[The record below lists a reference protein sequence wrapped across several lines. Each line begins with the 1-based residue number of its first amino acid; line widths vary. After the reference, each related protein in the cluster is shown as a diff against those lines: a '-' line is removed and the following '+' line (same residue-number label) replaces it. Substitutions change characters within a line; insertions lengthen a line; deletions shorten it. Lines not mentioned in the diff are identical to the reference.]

1 MKKKTLFFGSA
12 LLLAFA
18 SCQNE
23 PEVFDGVD
31 DKTFD
36 QEESVVPEGLTSCKF
51 GVSFD
56 GSQTRTLIDGL
67 SVSWVLGDSLGIYCG
82 GVEGN
87 TQNVKFE
94 LNGSGAN
101 AEIKSV
107 GEMLWLFDSNTFV
120 YGYYPYDKVQNSNIV
135 RFTLPASQVQI
146 DKDAKQ
152 LSQYDYLVATPVACS
167 EPQNVNLSFNHI
179 MTWLDFVLT
188 NTDDRAL
195 TVNSVD
201 MRDASGRLV
210 QAATVNVAARV
221 GATDYLT
228 VTPIQNTTQL
238 SVSAPEGWAVLQPN
252 ESITLRMA
260 VFPGDMTNIGL
271 NFVANT
277 SLGEF
282 SLAKAGRS
290 LEKGLRYNVR
300 IPLFFPYL
308 DVENA
313 QLNFA
318 ADAGTQTISFETNL
332 DWTVEGNI
340 PAWVTLDKTSGSK
353 SSIITVTTQENVSKD
368 GRVANLTLKAGS
380 IEQTITINQGSKDSS
395 GSANGGANVPGQGEG
410 GDL

>member
-1 MKKKTLFFGSA
+1 MKKRTLFFGSA
-12 LLLAFA
+12 LLLTFA

-23 PEVFDGVD
+23 PEVFDGVT
-31 DKTFD
+31 DKTLD
-36 QEESVVPEGLTSCKF
+36 QEENVVPEGLTSCKF

-67 SVSWVLGDSLGIYCG
+67 GVSWVQGDSLGIYCG

-94 LNGSGAN
+94 LNGSGTTAQI
-101 AEIKSV
+101 ESV
-107 GEMLWLFDSNTFV
+107 GEMLWLFDANTFV
-120 YGYYPYDKVQNSNIV
+120 YGYYPYDKTQSSSIV
-135 RFTLPASQVQI
+135 RFTLPASQVQT

-167 EPQNVNLSFNHI
+167 EPQNVNLNFNHI

-188 NTDDRAL
+188 NTDDRPL

-210 QAATVNVAARV
+210 QAATVNVAAR
-221 GATDYLT
+221 ADAADYLT
-228 VTPIQNTTQL
+228 VTPAKSATQL
-238 SVSAPEGWAVLQPN
+238 SVSAPEGWAVLQPG
-252 ESITLRMA
+252 ESVTLRMA
-260 VFPGDMTNIGL
+260 VFPCDMTNIGL

-290 LEKGLRYNVR
+290 LEKGMRYNVR
-300 IPLFFPYL
+300 FPLFFPYL
-308 DVENA
+308 DVENP
-313 QLNFA
+313 QLSFTA
-318 ADAGTQTISFETNL
+318 EGGDQTISFATNL
-332 DWTVEGNI
+332 DWTVEGEV
-340 PAWVTLDKTSGSK
+340 PTWVSLDKTSGSK
-353 SSIITVTTQENVSKD
+353 SSTITVATQENVSKD
-368 GRVANLTLKAGS
+368 GRVAVLTLKAGS
-380 IEQTITINQGSKDSS
+380 LEQAITINQGSKDSS
-395 GSANGGANVPGQGEG
+395 GSAEGGATVPGQGDG

>member
-1 MKKKTLFFGSA
+1 MRKRTLFFGSA
-12 LLLAFA
+12 LLLVFA

-23 PEVFDGVD
+23 PEVFDGVT
-31 DKTFD
+31 DKTLD
-36 QEESVVPEGLTSCKF
+36 QEENVVPEGLTSCKI

-67 SVSWVLGDSLGIYCG
+67 SVSWVQGDSLGIYCG
-82 GVEGN
+82 GLEGN

-101 AEIKSV
+101 AEIQSV
-107 GEMLWLFDSNTFV
+107 GDMLWLFDANTFV
-120 YGYYPYDKVQNSNIV
+120 YGYYPYDKMQSSNIV
-135 RFTLPASQVQI
+135 RFALPASQVQT

-152 LSQYDYLVATPVACS
+152 LSHYDYLVATPVACS
-167 EPQNVNLSFNHI
+167 EPQNISLSFNHI
-179 MTWLDFVLT
+179 MTWIDFVLT
-188 NTDDRAL
+188 NNDDRAL

-201 MRDASGRLV
+201 MRDASERLV
-210 QAATVNVAARV
+210 QAATVNVAAHAD
-221 GATDYLT
+221 ATDYLT
-228 VTPIQNTTQL
+228 VTPVQTTKQL

-252 ESITLRMA
+252 ESVTLRIA
-260 VFPGDMTNIGL
+260 VFPCDMTDIGL

-277 SLGEF
+277 SLGEY
-282 SLAKAGRS
+282 SLAKSGRS
-290 LEKGLRYNVR
+290 LEKGMRYNVR

-313 QLNFA
+313 QLNFV

-353 SSIITVTTQENVSKD
+353 SSTITVTTLENVSKD
-368 GRVANLTLKAGS
+368 GRVANLILKAGS
-380 IEQTITINQGSKDSS
+380 IERTITINQGSKDSS
-395 GSANGGANVPGQGEG
+395 DSANGGATVPDQGDG